1 MVDASN
7 NPRKIINDC
16 SKMRPCLKLL
26 LPRGESGILL
36 FDIIPEMGCYLD
48 LTRALQDMGNLDA
61 SELVKKLAG
70 ISPQWRN
77 DLLSMGYEQELEKID
92 VKRFIHSL

>member
-1 MVDASN
+1 
-7 NPRKIINDC
+7 
-16 SKMRPCLKLL
+16 MRPCLKLL